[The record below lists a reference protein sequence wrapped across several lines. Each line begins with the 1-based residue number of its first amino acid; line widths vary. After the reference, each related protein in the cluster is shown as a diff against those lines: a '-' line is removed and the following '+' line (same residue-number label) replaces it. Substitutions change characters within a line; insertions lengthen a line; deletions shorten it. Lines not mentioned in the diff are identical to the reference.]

1 LGLRFRVYEERE
13 EMWLHCDTFG
23 ALSKCG
29 IDGTVV
35 GCGLT
40 GRVGGGVFIL
50 AMILMVEVG
59 LWKW

>member
-1 LGLRFRVYEERE
+1 MLLR
-13 EMWLHCDTFG
+13 CDTFG
-23 ALSKCG
+23 ALNKCW

-40 GRVGGGVFIL
+40 GSIGGGAVFIL

-59 LWKW
+59 LWNW